1 MDFLKNMR
9 DKLEE
14 LEEFSREAEQMM
26 QNAPEHG
33 LFSPRGKK
41 KKRAEREPA
50 PPQEVP
56 RSRRPVDSDVCPVEE
71 KMGRRSSQGE
81 GPKQRLSILDS
92 LGDRLDEA
100 FILQEVLGPPRCE
113 REWG

>member
-9 DKLEE
+9 EKLAE
-14 LEEFSREAEQMM
+14 LEEFSREAEQTM

-33 LFSPRGKK
+33 LFSPQRKK
-41 KKRAEREPA
+41 NRPEPQPA
-50 PPQEVP
+50 QPPEVP
-56 RSRRPVDSDVCPVEE
+56 RSRRPVDSEVCPVEE
-71 KMGRRSSQGE
+71 KMGRRSSRGE
-81 GPKQRLSILDS
+81 GPKQRLSILDN